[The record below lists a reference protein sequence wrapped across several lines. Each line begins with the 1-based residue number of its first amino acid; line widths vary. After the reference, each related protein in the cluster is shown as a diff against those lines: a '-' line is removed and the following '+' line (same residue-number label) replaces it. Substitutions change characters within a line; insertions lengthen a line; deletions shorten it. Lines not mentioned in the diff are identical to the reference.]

1 MISYFGV
8 RAMLQYILVE
18 EEITNEDI
26 GTYTS
31 YGIELRYGE
40 EIIDRISDI
49 DTDREGVENLCKL
62 CNKLKLSPIHLKDVV
77 EDYLDK

>member
-1 MISYFGV
+1 M
-8 RAMLQYILVE
+8 RTMLQYILIA

-40 EIIDRISDI
+40 EIVVRISDV

-62 CNKLKLSPIHLKDVV
+62 CNDLKLSPIHLREVV